1 MPGRILRTVF
11 SLNGLVTAL
20 LIAALVWAGNQ
31 YLNPGPK
38 SVGFVRVLGI
48 PGPTSELQRRT
59 NLALQLG
66 WTSDNDTV
74 ISRQQDGRV
83 IAWNVT
89 TGQGDP
95 VALTQAVF
103 EYCAAMSRLLINI
116 ENGVVLL
123 GLGDGSSQKLYNGSQ
138 DHAAFSADCST
149 IAMAREDENKVR
161 IWRGDDD
168 WIEVETEQPVR
179 NSLMLSRDG
188 DYVATAGGTYSEE
201 QGHHTVLEVFEVG
214 PAATQRTARVS
225 NPDEVL
231 GMWSMAFTA
240 DGSGLMIGSQMLG
253 QSGLRHIDSHSG
265 EVLWG
270 HDGFD
275 SYWIRALAASP
286 NGILL
291 ATGDESGMLRI
302 WDVESGVLVAQF
314 STGQVIQSMAF
325 SHDGGKLAIGLWD
338 GTIGIANAD
347 ALFVR

>member
-11 SLNGLVTAL
+11 SLRGLATLL
-20 LIAALVWAGNQ
+20 LIAALAWAGNL
-31 YLNPGPK
+31 YLNPGPR
-38 SVGFVRVLGI
+38 SVDFDRVLNV
-48 PGPTSELQRRT
+48 PGPTSQLQRRS
-59 NLALQLG
+59 NLVLQLG
-66 WTSDNDTV
+66 WTSNNETV
-74 ISRQQDGRV
+74 IARQEDGRV
-83 IAWNVT
+83 IAWDVA

-95 VALTQAVF
+95 VARTQAVF

-116 ENGVVLL
+116 EDQVVLL
-123 GLGDGSSQKLYNGSQ
+123 GLADGSSQKLTLGSQ
-138 DHAAFSADCST
+138 DYAAFSADCST
-149 IAMAREDENKVR
+149 VAMARENENKVR

-188 DYVATAGGTYSEE
+188 NFVATAGGTYSEE
-201 QGHHTVLEVFEVG
+201 QGHETVLEVFEIG
-214 PAATQRTARVS
+214 PAATQRTAKVS

-253 QSGLRHIDSHSG
+253 QSGLRHIDSQSG
-265 EVLWG
+265 DVLWG
-270 HDGFD
+270 HDGFE

-302 WDVESGVLVAQF
+302 WDVQSGVLVAQF

-325 SHDGGKLAIGLWD
+325 SHDGGKLAVGLWD

-347 ALFVR
+347 ALIVR